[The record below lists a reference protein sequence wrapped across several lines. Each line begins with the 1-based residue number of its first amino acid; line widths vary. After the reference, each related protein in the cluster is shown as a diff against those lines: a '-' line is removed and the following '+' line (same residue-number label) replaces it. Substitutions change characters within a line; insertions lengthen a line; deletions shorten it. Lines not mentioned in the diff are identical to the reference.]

1 MKINENL
8 KKYIEEDVFPE
19 YSKNEPAHNIEHIKY
34 VINRSFKFADT
45 VPNINYDMVYTIAAY
60 HDIGH
65 HIDPKKHEIISGEI
79 MSKDEKAEKD
89 IYLEKGLIK
98 TSEKEGF
105 YNRCIKYKSEIIENI
120 QNTYNLNYFHA
131 LEVWTSVLQNWK
143 NSLKG

>member
-1 MKINENL
+1 MGKIIFIPEQHLMFLALEQCENREVSL
-8 KKYIEEDVFPE
+8 VKFERFKEQFRLTI
-19 YSKNEPAHNIEHIKY
+19 KNQF
-34 VINRSFKFADT
+34 RGT
-45 VPNINYDMVYTIAAY
+45 AAF
-60 HDIGH
+60 I
-65 HIDPKKHEIISGEI
+65 
-79 MSKDEKAEKD
+79 KDEKAEKD

-131 LEVWTSVLQNWK
+131 LEVWTSVLQNWT